1 MCLKII
7 IFFCHSGVTSFK
19 NHFTHQSWLACVSL
33 NYKLKYDNT
42 ELRAAGS
49 VKKNILRIVTKI
61 AVRDLY
67 YSLF

>member
-19 NHFTHQSWLACVSL
+19 NHVTHQSGLACVSL

-42 ELRAAGS
+42 EPRAAGS
-49 VKKNILRIVTKI
+49 VKKSILRILTKI
-61 AVRDLY
+61 AARDLY
-67 YSLF
+67 YLLF